1 MHLLMKTRSRRA
13 IVMVQGIMLA
23 GLVAVALSG
32 CSTPAPVPAPII
44 ETRIQVERV
53 TIPAALLTCEA
64 EPALGPW
71 NLQSQVA
78 DYIVRLHEAWADCSN
93 TVASIAQV
101 ESSAP
106 PAPAPAPVAAK

>member
-1 MHLLMKTRSRRA
+1 MHLLMKTRSRKA
-13 IVMVQGIMLA
+13 IALVQGMMLA

-32 CSTPAPVPAPII
+32 CATPAPAPIV

-53 TIPAALLTCEA
+53 TVPAGLLTCEA
-64 EPALGPW
+64 EPVLGPW

-78 DYIVRLHEAWADCSN
+78 DYIVRLHEAWADCSD
-93 TVASIAQV
+93 TVASIKQV

-106 PAPAPAPVAAK
+106 PTPVAAK